1 MSFSEIENRIK
12 QAAQQYYTDGSSQ
25 ISDEEFEK
33 ACKSNFRF
41 KNKFEYALFKLY
53 CKNFEFKQVPQG
65 GCVHCGSSMGNNK
78 INCSTCA
85 TLQIDGRELVFSGDD
100 R

>member
-1 MSFSEIENRIK
+1 MAFSGSGIYETIK
-12 QAAQQYYTDGSSQ
+12 SIGDD